1 MRTRRPLAAT
11 ALSAL
16 ALCALTACG
25 PDHDEGAAAPSA
37 PAAPSAAAPAPTG
50 TPLAD
55 LPVAEVVAESRAA
68 GAALTGLTLTV
79 SVPGHRD
86 GPFNGT
92 FAEDGAGACTGRFTV
107 RDKGSAEL
115 LRSGGRAW
123 IRPDKDYLAVALP
136 DAPAAAAGKWLPVE
150 GGVPDYTSFCDLG
163 VRMARQVGLDTD
175 GSPGRDLAKAG
186 SEQINGAAAVVVT
199 MTDRD
204 GTPVRYA
211 VAAQGE
217 PRLLAAES
225 GSGATTV
232 RLGDFDRPVQAAPP
246 AEDQVFRR

>member
-16 ALCALTACG
+16 VLCALTACG
-25 PDHDEGAAAPSA
+25 PDHAKDAAAPSA
-37 PAAPSAAAPAPTG
+37 PAAPSTAAPSPAG
-50 TPLAD
+50 NPLAD
-55 LPVAEVVAESRAA
+55 LSAADVAAKAQAA

-79 SVPGHRD
+79 SVPGHPD
-86 GPFNGT
+86 GPFNGS
-92 FAEDGAGACTGRFTV
+92 FAEDGTGACTGRFTV

-136 DAPAAAAGKWLPVE
+136 DAPAAAAGKWLPV
-150 GGVPDYTSFCDLG
+150 GDGVPDYTSFCDLG
-163 VRMARQVGLDTD
+163 LRMARQVGLDTD
-175 GSPGRDLAKAG
+175 GGPGKDLAKAG
-186 SEQINGAAAVVVT
+186 TEQINGAAAVVVT
-199 MTDRD
+199 VTGRD
-204 GTPVRYA
+204 GAPVRYA

-225 GSGATTV
+225 GSGALTA
-232 RLGDFDRPVQAAPP
+232 RFGDFDRPVQAAPP